1 MTTPLS
7 FEDAQRIVEETIT
20 EHVQRS
26 AGYRHTDPIALLR
39 EVAER
44 LRAAS
49 SIALWAEVD
58 ASAKQESKLAP
69 VPAKGNGQ

>member
-1 MTTPLS
+1 MKTSLK

-49 SIALWAEVD
+49 SMALWNEID
-58 ASAKQESKLAP
+58 ASAKQE
-69 VPAKGNGQ
+69 GNEQ

>member
-1 MTTPLS
+1 MTTPLK

-26 AGYRHTDPIALLR
+26 AGYRHTDPLALLR

-49 SIALWAEVD
+49 SMSD
-58 ASAKQESKLAP
+58 ASAKQEWLEAERA
-69 VPAKGNGQ
+69 AKGNGQ

>member
-1 MTTPLS
+1 MTTLK
-7 FEDAQRIVEETIT
+7 FEDAQRIVDETIA

-49 SIALWAEVD
+49 SMALWNEID
-58 ASAKQESKLAP
+58 ASAKQEWLECELP
-69 VPAKGNGQ
+69 VKGTGQ

>member
-1 MTTPLS
+1 MTPLK

-49 SIALWAEVD
+49 SMALWSETD
-58 ASAKQESKLAP
+58 ASAKQEWLECEL
-69 VPAKGNGQ
+69 PAKGKGQ

>member
-1 MTTPLS
+1 MTTLK

-49 SIALWAEVD
+49 SMALWNETD
-58 ASAKQESKLAP
+58 ASAKQEWLEGERA
-69 VPAKGNGQ
+69 AEGNGQ

>member
-1 MTTPLS
+1 MKTPLK

-49 SIALWAEVD
+49 SMAD
-58 ASAKQESKLAP
+58 ASAKQEWLEAERA
-69 VPAKGNGQ
+69 AKGNGQ

>member
-1 MTTPLS
+1 MTTLK

-49 SIALWAEVD
+49 SIALWAETD
-58 ASAKQESKLAP
+58 ASAKQEWLEAERRA
-69 VPAKGNGQ
+69 AKGNGQ

>member
-1 MTTPLS
+1 MTTLK

-26 AGYRHTDPIALLR
+26 AGYRHTDPLALLR

-49 SIALWAEVD
+49 SMAVLEEVD
-58 ASAKQESKLAP
+58 NAERA
-69 VPAKGNGQ
+69 AKGNGQ